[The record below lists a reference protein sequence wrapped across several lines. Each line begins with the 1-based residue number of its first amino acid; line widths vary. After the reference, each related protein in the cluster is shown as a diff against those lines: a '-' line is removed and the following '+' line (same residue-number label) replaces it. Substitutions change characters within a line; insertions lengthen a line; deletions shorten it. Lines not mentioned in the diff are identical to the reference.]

1 MTLYL
6 WLILGYLLLL
16 MALNFLR
23 ARRVKSQEDFMVAG
37 RTLSV
42 PVMVFT
48 LVCTWI
54 GSGTFI
60 AGAEYA
66 YRAGLSSLWMPAG
79 AWAGIAV
86 IYFLAGKIRTF
97 GQYTIGDIL
106 EVRYGRFARLFG
118 AVALII
124 SFITIVSYQFKAGGL
139 ILNVITQ
146 RPSGASFV
154 TLKGR
159 PPVTAVNIRRMQDR
173 ARVFYVR
180 EGSDAVEEIPAA
192 EVTRREKT
200 GDATRLETRRGTILA
215 RSVSSEVIVF
225 QPTAA
230 GQVASE
236 PGGLRPAGSI
246 AGGHGNPARVSM
258 SMSAEQRAP
267 VLAVTSVELDSPIS
281 KNTGQL
287 LTAILVILFT
297 ALGGMIAVAY
307 TDLPNGII
315 IVLACVLTLPFLYF
329 AAGGWHGIHPGGAH
343 PLPPEH
349 FATFNADFGRYPV
362 LKALGYALSTMLLLM
377 GIQSMY
383 QKFYSAKTARA
394 ARSAVLF
401 WIVGTIVVES
411 VVVFIAVFGNALMPN
426 VWDARTIVIE
436 AARSAYV
443 PRIVGVLLLA
453 AACAVVLS
461 TAMNYLLS
469 PTTNIIRDVYQSF
482 LGRQAP
488 ERTLVWLQKGFVVLL
503 GALAYVLAT
512 QSTSVLETSYFAYTI
527 YGAAITPA
535 LLAAL
540 AWRRATRAGGVASI
554 IAGSAVVVVH
564 WVTQMICARVAPRF
578 VIDGDLFGVPILYPG
593 VVVSVLT
600 LVIVSYLTP
609 APTAEQLRALFPDEK
624 AAQAASP
631 ARG

>member
-1 MTLYL
+1 MLRARRRPSRPRARGNSMTVYL
-6 WLILGYLLLL
+6 WLILGYLAVL

-66 YRAGLSSLWMPAG
+66 YRAGFSSLWMAAG

-86 IYFLAGKIRTF
+86 IYFLAGRIRTF

-106 EVRYGRFARLFG
+106 DQRYGRTARVFG
-118 AVALII
+118 AVALVI
-124 SFITIVSYQFKAGGL
+124 SFVTIVSYQFKAGGL
-139 ILNVITQ
+139 ILNVLTQ
-146 RPSGASFV
+146 RPGGAAYV
-154 TLKGR
+154 NLKGPDGDQR
-159 PPVTAVNIRRMQDR
+159 VHAVEIKRFKDADNLYYVAQGGTKIESVALKAIKAKTRTGDLTRLVTADGAVLASR
-173 ARVFYVR
+173 ASNELIEF
-180 EGSDAVEEIPAA
+180 
-192 EVTRREKT
+192 K
-200 GDATRLETRRGTILA
+200 
-215 RSVSSEVIVF
+215 
-225 QPTAA
+225 PTA
-230 GQVASE
+230 
-236 PGGLRPAGSI
+236 GGPA
-246 AGGHGNPARVSM
+246 
-258 SMSAEQRAP
+258 QRSS
-267 VLAVTSVELDSPIS
+267 VLAVKGVDLDSLIS
-281 KNTGQL
+281 ANLGQL
-287 LTAILVILFT
+287 ITAILVILFT

-315 IVLACVLTLPFLYF
+315 IVLACVLALPFLYL
-329 AAGGWHGIHPGGAH
+329 AAGGWSGIHPGGAH

-349 FATFNADFGRYPV
+349 FAVFNPDFGRYPII
-362 LKALGYALSTMLLLM
+362 KALGYALSTMFLLM

-383 QKFYSAKTARA
+383 QKFYSAKTPAA

-401 WIVGTIVVES
+401 WIVGTIIVET

-436 AARSAYV
+436 AARSPFV
-443 PRIVGVLLLA
+443 PRVVGFLLLA

-469 PTTNIIRDVYQSF
+469 PTTNIIRDIYQSVM
-482 LGRQAP
+482 GRSAD
-488 ERTLVWLQKGFVVLL
+488 EKKVVWMQKGFVVVL
-503 GALAYVLAT
+503 GVLAYLMALG
-512 QSTSVLETSYFAYTI
+512 SKSVLETSYLAYSL

-540 AWRRATRAGGVASI
+540 AWRRATRAGGLWSI
-554 IAGSAVVVVH
+554 ITGTVVVVVH
-564 WVTQMICARVAPRF
+564 GVTLKVFENVAPQY

-593 VVVSVLT
+593 LVVSVLT
-600 LVIVSYLTP
+600 LVIVSLLTP
-609 APTAEQLRALFPDEK
+609 APKAEELKGLFPEHT
-624 AAQAASP
+624 AA
-631 ARG
+631 

>member
-6 WLILGYLLLL
+6 WLILGYLVVL
-16 MALNFLR
+16 MALNFIR

-37 RTLSV
+37 RSLSV

-54 GSGTFI
+54 GSGTFV

-86 IYFLAGKIRTF
+86 IYFLAGRIRTF

-106 EVRYGRFARLFG
+106 DQRYGRTARVFG
-118 AVALII
+118 AVALVI
-124 SFITIVSYQFKAGGL
+124 SFVTIVSYQFKAGGL

-146 RPSGASFV
+146 RPGGATFV
-154 TLKGR
+154 TLAGPDGPQRVHAVDIKRLKDPAHLAFVRQGSEAVETI
-159 PPVTAVNIRRMQDR
+159 PTATVK
-173 ARVFYVR
+173 AKVR
-180 EGSDAVEEIPAA
+180 EGDL
-192 EVTRREKT
+192 
-200 GDATRLETRRGTILA
+200 TRLETATGTI
-215 RSVSSEVIVF
+215 
-225 QPTAA
+225 
-230 GQVASE
+230 VASRTSTE
-236 PGGLRPAGSI
+236 LMELRPI
-246 AGGHGNPARVSM
+246 AGGPPRRTS
-258 SMSAEQRAP
+258 
-267 VLAVTSVELDSPIS
+267 VLNVKKVELDSLVS
-281 KNTGQL
+281 ADMGQL

-315 IVLACVLTLPFLYF
+315 IVIACVLALPFLYLS
-329 AAGGWHGIHPGGAH
+329 AGGWAGIHPGGAH
-343 PLPPEH
+343 PLPAAH
-349 FATFNADFGRYPV
+349 FATFNPDFGRYPV
-362 LKALGYALSTMLLLM
+362 FKALGYALSTMLLLM

-383 QKFYSAKTARA
+383 QKFYSAKTPSA

-401 WIVGTIVVES
+401 WIVGTIVVET

-436 AARSAYV
+436 AARSPYV
-443 PRIVGVLLLA
+443 PRLVGFLLLA

-469 PTTNIIRDVYQSF
+469 PTTNIIRDIYQAV
-482 LGRQAP
+482 LKRKAD
-488 ERTLVWLQKGFVVLL
+488 EKKVVWLQKAFVVIL
-503 GALAYVLAT
+503 GILAYLLAT
-512 QSTSVLETSYFAYTI
+512 QSSSVLETSYFAYTI

-540 AWRRATRAGGVASI
+540 AWRRATRAAGLWSI
-554 IAGSAVVVVH
+554 ILGSFVVISQ
-564 WVTQMICARVAPRF
+564 WVAQMICQKVAPRL
-578 VIDGDLFGVPILYPG
+578 VIDGDLLGIPILYPG
-593 VVVSVLT
+593 LAVSVLT
-600 LVIVSYLTP
+600 LVVGSYLG
-609 APTAEQLRALFPDEK
+609 APPKPEDLKGLFPDAD
-624 AAQAASP
+624 AA
-631 ARG
+631 

>member
-6 WLILGYLLLL
+6 WLILGYLVVL
-16 MALNFLR
+16 MALNFIR

-79 AWAGIAV
+79 AWIGIAV
-86 IYFLAGKIRTF
+86 IYFLAGRIRTF

-106 EVRYGRFARLFG
+106 DQRYGRAARVIG
-118 AVALII
+118 AVALVI
-124 SFITIVSYQFKAGGL
+124 SFVTIVSYQFKAGGL
-139 ILNVITQ
+139 ILNVLTQ
-146 RPSGASFV
+146 RPGGASYV
-154 TLKGR
+154 TLKGPAGEQR
-159 PPVTAVNIRRMQDR
+159 VRAVEVKRFKDPGRLY
-173 ARVFYVR
+173 YVR
-180 EGSDAVEEIPAA
+180 QGATPIESVATAA
-192 EVTRREKT
+192 IKSKTRT
-200 GDATRLETRRGTILA
+200 GDLTRIETAGGTILA
-215 RSVSSEVIVF
+215 ARTSSELIEF
-225 QPTAA
+225 KPTA
-230 GQVASE
+230 
-236 PGGLRPAGSI
+236 GGA
-246 AGGHGNPARVSM
+246 A
-258 SMSAEQRAP
+258 QRSS
-267 VLAVTSVELDSPIS
+267 VLAVKGVDLDSLIS
-281 KNTGQL
+281 ADLGQL
-287 LTAILVILFT
+287 ITALLVILFT

-315 IVLACVLTLPFLYF
+315 IVLACVLALPFLYLS
-329 AAGGWHGIHPGGAH
+329 AGGWSGIHPGGAH

-349 FATFNADFGRYPV
+349 FAAFNPDFGRYPIV
-362 LKALGYALSTMLLLM
+362 KALGYALSTMLLLM

-383 QKFYSAKTARA
+383 QKFYSAKTAAA

-401 WIVGTIVVES
+401 WIIGTIIVET

-436 AARSAYV
+436 AARSPYV
-443 PRIVGVLLLA
+443 PRIVGFLLLA

-469 PTTNIIRDVYQSF
+469 PTTNLIRDIYQS
-482 LGRQAP
+482 LMGRQAD
-488 ERTLVWLQKGFVVLL
+488 EKKVVWMQKGFVVLL
-503 GALAYVLAT
+503 GALAWLMAT
-512 QSTSVLETSYFAYTI
+512 QSSSVLETSYLAYTL

-540 AWRRATRAGGVASI
+540 AWRRATRQGGLWSI
-554 IAGSAVVVVH
+554 VLGTVVVGVQGAA
-564 WVTQMICARVAPRF
+564 QMVCQKVAPQH
-578 VIDGDLFGVPILYPG
+578 VIDGDLLGVPILYPG
-593 VVVSVLT
+593 LVVSVAT
-600 LVIVSYLTP
+600 LVIVSLLTP
-609 APTAEQLRALFPDEK
+609 PPTPEELKGLLPEQ
-624 AAQAASP
+624 P
-631 ARG
+631 AT

>member
-1 MTLYL
+1 MTIYL
-6 WLILGYLLLL
+6 WLILGYLVVL

-86 IYFLAGKIRTF
+86 IYFLAGRIRTF

-106 EVRYGRFARLFG
+106 DQRYGRTARVFG
-118 AVALII
+118 AVALVI
-124 SFITIVSYQFKAGGL
+124 SFVTIVSYQFKAGGL
-139 ILNVITQ
+139 ILNVLTQ
-146 RPSGASFV
+146 RPGGAAYVNLKGPGGDQRIHAVEIKRFKDAERLYFVRQGASAIESV
-154 TLKGR
+154 ALKAIKAKER
-159 PPVTAVNIRRMQDR
+159 
-173 ARVFYVR
+173 
-180 EGSDAVEEIPAA
+180 
-192 EVTRREKT
+192 T
-200 GDATRLETRRGTILA
+200 GDLTRIVTGEGATILA
-215 RSVSSEVIVF
+215 ARTSNELIEF
-225 QPTAA
+225 KPTA
-230 GQVASE
+230 
-236 PGGLRPAGSI
+236 GGPA
-246 AGGHGNPARVSM
+246 
-258 SMSAEQRAP
+258 QRTS
-267 VLAVTSVELDSPIS
+267 VLAVKGVDLDSLIS
-281 KNTGQL
+281 ANLGQL

-315 IVLACVLTLPFLYF
+315 IVVACVLALPFLYLS
-329 AAGGWHGIHPGGAH
+329 AGGWSGIQPGGPH
-343 PLPPEH
+343 PLPLEH
-349 FATFNADFGRYPV
+349 FAAFNPDFGRYPII
-362 LKALGYALSTMLLLM
+362 KALGYGLSTMLLLM

-383 QKFYSAKTARA
+383 QKFYSAKTPSA

-401 WIVGTIVVES
+401 WIVGTIVVET

-436 AARSAYV
+436 AARSPFV
-443 PRIVGVLLLA
+443 PKLVGFLLLA
-453 AACAVVLS
+453 AGCAVVLS

-469 PTTNIIRDVYQSF
+469 PTTNIIRDIYQSL
-482 LGRQAP
+482 LGRQADQKKV
-488 ERTLVWLQKGFVVLL
+488 VWMQKGFVVVL
-503 GALAYVLAT
+503 GVLAWIMAT
-512 QSTSVLETSYFAYTI
+512 QSSSVLETSYFAYTI

-540 AWRRATRAGGVASI
+540 AWRRATRKGGLWSI
-554 IAGSAVVVVH
+554 ISGTVVVVVH
-564 WVTQMICARVAPRF
+564 WIAQMICQKVAPQH

-593 VVVSVLT
+593 LVVSVLT
-600 LVIVSYLTP
+600 LVVVSLLTP
-609 APTAEQLRALFPDEK
+609 RPKPEELKGLFPEK
-624 AAQAASP
+624 SAA
-631 ARG
+631 

>member
-6 WLILGYLLLL
+6 WLILGYLAVL
-16 MALNFLR
+16 MALNFIR

-86 IYFLAGKIRTF
+86 IYFLAGRIRTF

-106 EVRYGRFARLFG
+106 DQRYGRTARVIG
-118 AVALII
+118 AVALVI
-124 SFITIVSYQFKAGGL
+124 SFVTIVSYQFKAGGL
-139 ILNVITQ
+139 ILNVLTQ
-146 RPSGASFV
+146 RPGGAAFV
-154 TLKGR
+154 NLKAPDGDR
-159 PPVTAVNIRRMQDR
+159 RVHAVEIKRFRDAQNLYYVKQGATQVERVAVAAIKSKERTGDLTRIVTADG
-173 ARVFYVR
+173 A
-180 EGSDAVEEIPAA
+180 
-192 EVTRREKT
+192 
-200 GDATRLETRRGTILA
+200 ILA
-215 RSVSSEVIVF
+215 ARTSHELIEF
-225 QPTAA
+225 KPTA
-230 GQVASE
+230 GD
-236 PGGLRPAGSI
+236 RPERS
-246 AGGHGNPARVSM
+246 S
-258 SMSAEQRAP
+258 
-267 VLAVTSVELDSPIS
+267 VLAVKGVDLDSAIS
-281 KNTGQL
+281 ADLGQL
-287 LTAILVILFT
+287 ITALLVILFT

-315 IVLACVLTLPFLYF
+315 IVLACVLTLPFLYLS
-329 AAGGWHGIHPGGAH
+329 AGGWSGIHPGGAH
-343 PLPPEH
+343 PLPLEH
-349 FATFNADFGRYPV
+349 FATFNPDFGRHPII
-362 LKALGYALSTMLLLM
+362 KALGYGLSTMLLLM

-383 QKFYSAKTARA
+383 QKFYSAKTAAA

-401 WIVGTIVVES
+401 WIVGTIIVET

-426 VWDARTIVIE
+426 VWDARTIIIE
-436 AARSAYV
+436 AARSPYV
-443 PRIVGVLLLA
+443 PKLVGFLLLA

-469 PTTNIIRDVYQSF
+469 PTTNIIRDIYQSVM
-482 LGRQAP
+482 GRTADQKKV
-488 ERTLVWLQKGFVVLL
+488 VWMQKGFVVLL
-503 GALAYVLAT
+503 GALAWLMAT
-512 QSTSVLETSYFAYTI
+512 QSSSVLETSYFAYTI

-540 AWRRATRAGGVASI
+540 AWRRATRQGGLWSI
-554 IAGSAVVVVH
+554 ITGTVVVVVN
-564 WVTQMICARVAPRF
+564 WGAQMVCQRVAPQY

-593 VVVSVLT
+593 LAVSVLT
-600 LVIVSYLTP
+600 LVLVSLLTP
-609 APTAEQLRALFPDEK
+609 PPKPEDLKGLFPEHT
-624 AAQAASP
+624 QT
-631 ARG
+631 

>member
-6 WLILGYLLLL
+6 WLILGYLVVL

-86 IYFLAGKIRTF
+86 IYFLAGRIRTF

-106 EVRYGRFARLFG
+106 DQRYGRTARVIG
-118 AVALII
+118 AVALVI
-124 SFITIVSYQFKAGGL
+124 SFVTIVSYQFKAGGL
-139 ILNVITQ
+139 ILNVLTQ
-146 RPSGASFV
+146 RPGGAAYV
-154 TLKGR
+154 NLKLPGGE
-159 PPVTAVNIRRMQDR
+159 QQ
-173 ARVFYVR
+173 RVH
-180 EGSDAVEEIPAA
+180 AVEIKRFKDVERLYYVAQGSTTIESVATAA
-192 EVTRREKT
+192 IKSKTRT
-200 GDATRLETRRGTILA
+200 GDLTRID
-215 RSVSSEVIVF
+215 
-225 QPTAA
+225 TAA
-230 GQVASE
+230 GSVLAARTSNE
-236 PGGLRPAGSI
+236 LIEFRPT
-246 AGGHGNPARVSM
+246 AGGPV
-258 SMSAEQRAP
+258 QRSS
-267 VLAVTSVELDSPIS
+267 VLAVKGVDLDSLIS
-281 KNTGQL
+281 ADTGQL
-287 LTAILVILFT
+287 LTALLVILFT

-315 IVLACVLTLPFLYF
+315 IVVACVLALPFLYF
-329 AAGGWHGIHPGGAH
+329 AAGGWSGIHPGGVH

-349 FATFNADFGRYPV
+349 FAAFNPDFGRYPII
-362 LKALGYALSTMLLLM
+362 KALGYALSTMLLLM

-383 QKFYSAKTARA
+383 QKFYSAKSAAA

-401 WIVGTIVVES
+401 WIVGTIIVET

-436 AARSAYV
+436 AARSPYV
-443 PRIVGVLLLA
+443 PKLVGFLLLA

-469 PTTNIIRDVYQSF
+469 PTTNIIRDIYQS
-482 LGRQAP
+482 LMGRSADQKKV
-488 ERTLVWLQKGFVVLL
+488 VWMQKGFVVLL
-503 GALAYVLAT
+503 GGLAWLMAT
-512 QSTSVLETSYFAYTI
+512 QSSSVLETSYFAYTI

-540 AWRRATRAGGVASI
+540 AWRRASRQGGLWSI
-554 IAGSAVVVVH
+554 VSGTVVVVVH
-564 WVTQMICARVAPRF
+564 WVAQMVCQKVAPQH

-593 VVVSVLT
+593 LAVSVLT
-600 LVIVSYLTP
+600 LVIVSLCTP
-609 APTAEQLRALFPDEK
+609 PPPPEDLKGLFPEHTTT
-624 AAQAASP
+624 
-631 ARG
+631 

>member
-6 WLILGYLLLL
+6 WLILGYLGVL
-16 MALNFLR
+16 MALNFVR
-23 ARRVKSQEDFMVAG
+23 ARQVKNQEDFMVAG
-37 RTLSV
+37 RRLSV

-79 AWAGIAV
+79 AWLGISV

-118 AVALII
+118 AVALVI
-124 SFITIVSYQFKAGGL
+124 SFVTIVSYQFKAGGL

-146 RPSGASFV
+146 RPNGAAIV
-154 TLKGR
+154 TLADGPATR
-159 PPVTAVNIRRMQDR
+159 VVHAVNLRRVQDQ
-173 ARVFYVR
+173 ARLFFVR
-180 EGSDAVEEIPAA
+180 QGAERVEEIPAA
-192 EVTRREKT
+192 AVTHREKT
-200 GDATRLETRRGTILA
+200 GDLTKLTTAAGTILA
-215 RSVSSEVIVF
+215 RSTSRELIVF
-225 QPTAA
+225 QPTQA
-230 GQVASE
+230 GA
-236 PGGLRPAGSI
+236 
-246 AGGHGNPARVSM
+246 
-258 SMSAEQRAP
+258 AEQRAP
-267 VLAVTSVELDSPIS
+267 VLAVKGVELDSLIS
-281 KNTGQL
+281 KDTGQL
-287 LTAILVILFT
+287 LTALLVILFT
-297 ALGGMIAVAY
+297 ALGGMMAVAY

-315 IVLACVLTLPFLYF
+315 IVVACVLALPFLYF
-329 AAGGWHGIHPGGAH
+329 AAGGWQGIHPGGAH

-362 LKALGYALSTMLLLM
+362 FKALGYGLSTMLLLM

-383 QKFYSAKTARA
+383 QKFYSAKTPRA
-394 ARSAVLF
+394 ARSAVAF
-401 WIVGTIVVES
+401 WVIGTIIVES
-411 VVVFIAVFGNALMPN
+411 IVVFIAVFGNALMPN

-443 PRIVGVLLLA
+443 PRVVGVLLLA
-453 AACAVVLS
+453 ASCAVVLS

-482 LGRQAP
+482 LGRTASQ
-488 ERTLVWLQKGFVVLL
+488 TTIVWLQKGFVVVL
-503 GALAYVLAT
+503 GVLAWLLAT
-512 QSTSVLETSYFAYTI
+512 QFSSVLETSYFAYTI
-527 YGAAITPA
+527 YGVAITPA

-554 IAGSAVVVVH
+554 IVGSIVVTAQY
-564 WVTQMICARVAPRF
+564 VTQTICQRVAPQL
-578 VIDGDLFGVPILYPG
+578 VIDGDLFGIPIVYPG
-593 VVVSVLT
+593 LGVSVLT
-600 LVIVSYLTP
+600 LLIVSCCTA
-609 APTAEQLRALFPDEK
+609 APSAEQLKGLFDQGEARA
-624 AAQAASP
+624 A
-631 ARG
+631 